1 MTIEEMK
8 QKKLQKG
15 YSYAQLSDWSGVPL
29 GTVQKIFSG
38 ETAHPRYATLHALEQ
53 ALKDQDGSMALNDS
67 AVFSYGDSNEKKQG
81 EYTAGDYFA
90 IPDETRVELIGGGD
104 L

>member
-53 ALKDQDGSMALNDS
+53 ALKEQDGSMALNDRLL
-67 AVFSYGDSNEKKQG
+67 FLMGIPMKKNRENILLG
-81 EYTAGDYFA
+81 IILPYRMRPGWNSSM
-90 IPDETRVELIGGGD
+90 G
-104 L
+104 